1 MSIVTQCPG
10 CGTRFRVTPPQ
21 LQAQHGMV
29 RCGRCAKVFDGLKTL
44 ATLEDAGVEAPGLT
58 TLKPPRHEEPAAEP
72 AAAISSAST
81 AIEPAPEPPVSPSPE
96 SQPAAT
102 VVEVPADDVPIAA
115 SSSDTGDAGSAVV
128 PPAFDEPAADV
139 PVAAS
144 SSDTG
149 EAGRVVDEA
158 VSATPVLGPPE
169 INAPSSREAE
179 ALPLAVSSFDD
190 RAESA
195 TPDEAAHGN
204 EAVTET
210 VEPAPFKSE
219 EIIGERPSDELL
231 AAMAMPP
238 KRRSAGWIV
247 GVVLLLLGL
256 AAQGAYFYRSD
267 IAANVPE
274 ARPHLNQMCELLHC
288 VVALPQRPRQIT
300 IEASDMQAT
309 DPANPGAI
317 ALTATLRSH
326 ASTALG
332 YPALDVVLTNTK
344 EHTVARRIFLPRDYL
359 PAGKDARGG
368 IAANGEFTIRLDLET
383 GDLGAAGFRLD
394 LIAAPPG

>member
-29 RCGRCAKVFDGLKTL
+29 RCGRCANVFDGFKTL
-44 ATLEDAGVEAPGLT
+44 ATLEDTSADDPGVTNPKL
-58 TLKPPRHEEPAAEP
+58 PRYAKAEEESAVVISP
-72 AAAISSAST
+72 AAA
-81 AIEPAPEPPVSPSPE
+81 AIEPVPEPPVSPASESP
-96 SQPAAT
+96 PAAT
-102 VVEVPADDVPIAA
+102 VVDEPADDVAVAA

-128 PPAFDEPAADV
+128 PPA
-139 PVAAS
+139 
-144 SSDTG
+144 
-149 EAGRVVDEA
+149 VDE
-158 VSATPVLGPPE
+158 
-169 INAPSSREAE
+169 PSSREAE
-179 ALPLAVSSFDD
+179 AFPLAVSSSDD

-195 TPDEAAHGN
+195 TPDEAAHRN
-204 EAVTET
+204 DAVTAT
-210 VEPAPFKSE
+210 IEPAPFKSE

-238 KRRSAGWIV
+238 KRRSAGWIF
-247 GVVLLLLGL
+247 GAFLLLLGL

-317 ALTATLRSH
+317 ALTATLRNH

>member
-29 RCGRCAKVFDGLKTL
+29 RCGRCANVFDGFKTL
-44 ATLEDAGVEAPGLT
+44 ATLEDTSADDPGVTNPKLPRYEKAEEESAAGIS
-58 TLKPPRHEEPAAEP
+58 P
-72 AAAISSAST
+72 AAA
-81 AIEPAPEPPVSPSPE
+81 AIEPAPEPPVSPARE

-102 VVEVPADDVPIAA
+102 VVDESADDVAVAA
-115 SSSDTGDAGSAVV
+115 SSSDTSSAVP
-128 PPAFDEPAADV
+128 PPAVDEPAADV

-144 SSDTG
+144 SPDTG
-149 EAGRVVDEA
+149 EAGRVVDEV
-158 VSATPVLGPPE
+158 VSATPALDPPG
-169 INAPSSREAE
+169 INAPSSLEVEAV
-179 ALPLAVSSFDD
+179 PLAVSSFDG

-204 EAVTET
+204 EAVTGT

-238 KRRSAGWIV
+238 KRRSAGWIF
-247 GVVLLLLGL
+247 GALLLLIGL
-256 AAQGAYFYRSD
+256 AAQGAYYYRSD

-317 ALTATLRSH
+317 ALTATLRNH

-359 PAGKDARGG
+359 SPGKDVRGG
-368 IAANGEFTIRLDLET
+368 IAANAEITIRLDLET